1 MTAGRAK
8 SRGMIRDMRLLLVR
22 HAIAVPHGTRG
33 VADDERALTPRGR
46 RRFRPAAR
54 GLARLLARPG
64 VLLSSPLR
72 RARQT
77 AELLARAWKPL
88 EITLE
93 PTLAEGS
100 AVHVERMLRRHHQHA
115 LVVLVGHEPH
125 LSALLA
131 YALGAGTPEA
141 LTFRKGGAAL
151 LEVPGRLEGGAQLVW
166 SLPPKVLRRVAGR

>member
-1 MTAGRAK
+1 
-8 SRGMIRDMRLLLVR
+8 MRLLLVR
-22 HAIAVPHGTRG
+22 HASAVPHGTRG
-33 VADDERALTPRGR
+33 VADDDRALTPRGR

-77 AELLARAWKPL
+77 AEILARAWKPL
-88 EITLE
+88 EITIE
-93 PTLAEGS
+93 PVLADGS
-100 AVHVERMLRRHHQHA
+100 AEQVDAMLRRHRQHA

-131 YALGAGTPEA
+131 YALGARTPAA

-151 LEVPGRLEGGAQLVW
+151 LEVPGRLEGRARLVW